1 MNDET
6 QDEAFWDRA
15 DEIIN
20 LANQQAEN
28 AESDDV
34 SSSLLYATARFNAFL
49 IASTAEKADDIQAG
63 KDAAVE
69 YFTKQYRQLLIDNID
84 EYIENFDEYN
94 S

>member
-1 MNDET
+1 MSDET
-6 QDEAFWDRA
+6 QDNAFWERA

-20 LANQQAEN
+20 LANQQAEDV
-28 AESDDV
+28 ESDDV
-34 SSSLLYATARFNAFL
+34 SLSLLYATARFNAFL
-49 IASTAEKADDIQAG
+49 IASSAEKADDIKAG

-69 YFTKQYRQLLIDNID
+69 YFTEQYSQLLIDNID

>member
-1 MNDET
+1 MSDET
-6 QDEAFWDRA
+6 QHNAFWVRA

-20 LANQQAEN
+20 LANQQAEDV
-28 AESDDV
+28 ESDDV

-49 IASTAEKADDIQAG
+49 IASSAEKADDIKAG

-69 YFTKQYRQLLIDNID
+69 YFTEQYRQLLIDNID